1 MTIREYLQKLGATDA
16 ELRANV
22 VSRMENA
29 MLIDT
34 DLSEMKADTV
44 ECIMNDTLHAI
55 ATAQKALML
64 DAGNARDTIRS
75 LESMIA
81 QAKREANDLR
91 EQVGVVQDSKI
102 TDPASKD
109 AVRVYAATLNATKEV
124 IGEGNLTP
132 EVIIS
137 AIEAG
142 SYMAWRSIMGP
153 KEPEGPKP
161 IRR

>member
-22 VSRMENA
+22 VNRMESA

-44 ECIMNDTLHAI
+44 ECIMNNTLQAI

-91 EQVGVVQDSKI
+91 EQVGVVHDSKI
-102 TDPASKD
+102 NDPTSNN
-109 AVRVYAATLNATKEV
+109 AVKVYAATLNATKE
-124 IGEGNLTP
+124 IFGEENLAP
-132 EVIIS
+132 EVMIS
-137 AIEAG
+137 AIQAG

-153 KEPEGPKP
+153 KEPEGQKP
-161 IRR
+161 IRL